1 MANNSKR
8 YFDIVASNGEQNKQF
23 KVWTSKSFVKRIA
36 EQTAKNLFYN
46 DNIRVLSIQ

>member
-8 YFDIVASNGEQNKQF
+8 YFDIIATNGEQKKQF
-23 KVWTSKSFVKRIA
+23 KLWTSKSAVNRIA

-46 DNIRVLSIQ
+46 DNIRVLSIV